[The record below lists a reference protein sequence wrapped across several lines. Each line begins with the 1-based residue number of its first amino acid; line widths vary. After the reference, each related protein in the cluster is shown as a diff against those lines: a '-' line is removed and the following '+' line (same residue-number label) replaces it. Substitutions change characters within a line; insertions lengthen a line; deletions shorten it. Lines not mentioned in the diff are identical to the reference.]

1 MLSTPFRPLLQA
13 CLCLPLLSTACATA
27 STPASIVRTERPKLP
42 TLPAD
47 LTRAERLQ
55 PLSAKPTG
63 ELVTIDKGIL
73 TELYERL
80 AEAIAAV
87 LRANTRA
94 AAVKLERRCT
104 TAILS
109 TGTAPADCLA
119 AN

>member
-1 MLSTPFRPLLQA
+1 MLSTPSRPLLLA

-27 STPASIVRTERPKLP
+27 STPASIARTERPTLP
-42 TLPAD
+42 TLPTD
-47 LTRAERLQ
+47 LTKTERLQ

-80 AEAIAAV
+80 AEAIGAV

-94 AAVKLERRCT
+94 AAVKLERHCT
-104 TAILS
+104 AAILS
-109 TGTAPADCLA
+109 TGATPPGCPTP
-119 AN
+119 N